1 MRLTYCRSSQK
12 AAARVVTRGRDE
24 SASANQEQENDEMAK
39 KPVLTLRD
47 IQQLR
52 DKASKEVLAIIRQLE
67 SETGLTIASISDYQ
81 TNGWTTEISIDLEYE
96 S

>member
-1 MRLTYCRSSQK
+1 M
-12 AAARVVTRGRDE
+12 TRGRDE

-52 DKASKEVLAIIRQLE
+52 DKASKEVLAIIKQLE